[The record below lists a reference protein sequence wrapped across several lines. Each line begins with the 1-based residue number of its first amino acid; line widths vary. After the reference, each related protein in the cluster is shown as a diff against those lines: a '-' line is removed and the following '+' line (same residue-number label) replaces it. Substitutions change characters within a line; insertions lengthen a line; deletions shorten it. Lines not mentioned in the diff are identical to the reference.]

1 MPWIIATTLMVSVP
15 LLIVYFYVG
24 KKILNALV
32 RVGGWQRNLIRNYLV
47 GTLSCVNIFP
57 LVALVLYLIGGR
69 GPVSAFA
76 GEKLVLDLLFVY
88 PFWFALV
95 IVVQVFLVYL
105 LADTLKLVLL
115 PVYRKN
121 KERWR
126 NHESRFVLGTLA
138 AVAVYSIAIIVSN
151 TWSLRIREAT
161 VTLPPAAVELD
172 GLRIV
177 HIGDVQGDGR
187 TNQEIIGHFVKTV
200 NSLKPDIVLFA
211 GDLVT
216 SGERYISSTA
226 SLMGEIE
233 AAHGK
238 IAAVGDHDVFSN
250 KKRVMEELAS
260 SGFRIAEDTTLTVR
274 VKEKRIAVTLA
285 TYTYRQRP
293 GSEKLERAAREAT
306 GADLKI
312 FLVHQPAESLVA
324 FALKHGYHC
333 FAAGHTHGGG
343 IAFGIPGLFLLAP
356 ARFESPYMS
365 GFYQSEDML
374 VSVTNGLGM
383 TLAPIRYHAPAE
395 ITLLRFVR

>member
-1 MPWIIATTLMVSVP
+1 MIATTLVVSVP
-15 LLIVYFYVG
+15 LLLVYYYVG
-24 KKILNALV
+24 RKVLNALV
-32 RVGGWQRNLIRNYLV
+32 RVGGWQRNLTRNYLV

-57 LVALVLYLIGGR
+57 LAALVSYLIGGR
-69 GPVSAFA
+69 GQVSAFA
-76 GEKLVLDLLFVY
+76 GEKLILDLLFVY

-95 IVVQVFLVYL
+95 IVVQVFLVYV
-105 LADTLKLVLL
+105 LADTLKLALL
-115 PVYRKN
+115 PLYRRDRD
-121 KERWR
+121 RWR
-126 NHESRFVLGTLA
+126 TYESRFLLGSLA
-138 AVAVYSIAIIVSN
+138 AIAVYSIGIIVSD
-151 TWSLRIREAT
+151 TWSLRVREAT
-161 VTLPPAAVELD
+161 VTLPESAAELD

-177 HIGDVQGDGR
+177 QIGDVQGDGR
-187 TNQEIIGHFVKTV
+187 TNHQIIGNFVKTV

-216 SGERYISSTA
+216 SGEQYISSTA

-233 AAHGK
+233 SAHTK

-250 KKRVMEELAS
+250 KRKVMEELTSA
-260 SGFRIAEDTTLTVR
+260 GFRVAEDTTLMMN
-274 VKEKRIAVTLA
+274 VKGKRIAVSLV

-293 GSEKLERAAREAT
+293 EPEKLDRVVAQASD
-306 GADLKI
+306 ADLKI

-324 FALKHGYHC
+324 FAGKHGYHI

-356 ARFESPYMS
+356 ASFESRYIS
-365 GFYQSEDML
+365 GFYDLEYML

-383 TLAPIRYHAPAE
+383 TLAPIRYQAPAE